1 MNLALRILLIALLT
15 LLGGNIAE
23 AQPHYPDYVPG
34 KFVQDFA
41 NVIPPKVEADLE
53 RKLAD
58 LENRTT
64 TQFVVVTVSD
74 MGGESVENYASDLFD
89 KWGVGQDFE
98 DNGLM
103 FINARKERKLR
114 IEVGYGL
121 EGVLPDLKAGRI
133 LKDNIEPEF
142 KAGRHSNGFV
152 VAVDLLIQAVQDE
165 NFQPPKVTRNA
176 GAANNGN
183 QQSDEEIL
191 VEAFLE
197 LPWWVQVGIIF
208 LFLLFVWW
216 AAKNGLLSGGGSGG
230 YSGGSSGRSSGGGG
244 WGGGSGGGGFGGGG
258 SGGGGASGGY

>member
-1 MNLALRILLIALLT
+1 
-15 LLGGNIAE
+15 
-23 AQPHYPDYVPG
+23 
-34 KFVQDFA
+34 
-41 NVIPPKVEADLE
+41 
-53 RKLAD
+53 
-58 LENRTT
+58 
-64 TQFVVVTVSD
+64 
-74 MGGESVENYASDLFD
+74 
-89 KWGVGQDFE
+89 
-98 DNGLM
+98 
-103 FINARKERKLR
+103 
-114 IEVGYGL
+114 
-121 EGVLPDLKAGRI
+121 VLPDLKAGRI